1 MSFDS
6 SSSPRGPDGAGSS
19 YWNQPRG
26 TGQLGSSGARN
37 GAGVAVRGAY
47 GSDGLRLPA
56 ANEAPGLASLEGLME
71 AVHQEYEQ
79 LVREADEIKLLVR
92 QSAAELERANA
103 RKTQMAVRVR
113 EMEAR
118 LETFARQEIRTTY
131 LAANEAEMRAFMM
144 QEQRDR
150 LQDKQKAYDRYQRS
164 LQQVVNSLNRMQT
177 DRQKSG
183 DDLDPA
189 IAQLS
194 RMVQTQEQLRQ
205 RIAQRLHDGPAQA
218 LANVVLKAE
227 ICEKM
232 IDHDM
237 DRTRSELTKLKEVV
251 SATLQ
256 ETRKFIFEL
265 RPMTLDDLGLF
276 PTLKRYAQEL
286 TSKTGVQILFSPR
299 GPEQRLP
306 PAIEISLFRIAQ
318 EALSNVV
325 AHANASQAVVAVHI
339 HELGVTLTV
348 EDDGRGFDVDRAT
361 VDANGRQTVGLTSM
375 YERAEML
382 KTHLKIESAPGRG
395 TRVEVTVPRQG
406 TGGLPLL

>member
-1 MSFDS
+1 VSLDFTS
-6 SSSPRGPDGAGSS
+6 SRGADREGAGSS
-19 YWNQPRG
+19 YRSQPGAAG
-26 TGQLGSSGARN
+26 TGPLGSSSARN
-37 GAGVAVRGAY
+37 GAGVAVRGA
-47 GSDGLRLPA
+47 DGLRLPEPGA
-56 ANEAPGLASLEGLME
+56 AAGLASLEGLME

-79 LVREADEIKLLVR
+79 LVREADEIKLLIR

-103 RKTQMAVRVR
+103 RKTQMVGRVR

-131 LAANEAEMRAFMM
+131 LAANEADMRVFMM

-150 LQDKQKAYDRYQRS
+150 LQDKQKAYERYQRS
-164 LQQVVNSLNRMQT
+164 LQQVINTLNRMQT
-177 DRQKSG
+177 ARQKSG

-237 DRTRSELTKLKEVV
+237 DRTRSELVNLKNVV

-286 TSKTGVQILFSPR
+286 TNKTGVQVLFSPR

-306 PAIEISLFRIAQ
+306 PPVEISLFRIAQ

-325 AHANASQAVVAVHI
+325 SHANASQAVVSVYI

-348 EDDGRGFDVDRAT
+348 EDDGRGFDVDRAA
-361 VDANGRQTVGLTSM
+361 VEANGRQAVGLTSM
-375 YERAEML
+375 SERAEML
-382 KTHLKIESAPGRG
+382 KSHLKIESAPGRG
-395 TRVEVTVPRQG
+395 TRVEVTVPREG